1 MPATSSRLTYI
12 SRYLYFGTVHAF
24 DVLGDPV
31 RRRILELLADGER
44 AAGAVAE
51 VIRAEFGISQPAV
64 SQHLKVLRENGFA
77 VVRQDGTRRLYAVGH
92 APAARR
98 RRLARPVP
106 PVLDPAAG
114 RAGHR
119 NRPRQ
124 ARAAPHRRRRSVI
137 DVSHQISAVRR
148 TLGDRVLEGKEAR
161 VLTISQVYDTD
172 VDDLW
177 DACTNPERIPRWF
190 LPVSGELKLG
200 GKYQLQ
206 GNAGGTVERCDPPKS
221 FAATWEFGGN
231 VSWIEVRLTP
241 EGEGTRF
248 ELEHVAHVDERWD
261 EFGPGAVGIG
271 WDGALVGLVLHLR
284 APGTAVDP
292 EAAMAWMMSA
302 DGIRFMTASGE
313 AWYEADVAAGADPAK
328 ARAAADRTLK
338 AYTTPPEA

>member
-1 MPATSSRLTYI
+1 M
-12 SRYLYFGTVHAF
+12 
-24 DVLGDPV
+24 
-31 RRRILELLADGER
+31 
-44 AAGAVAE
+44 
-51 VIRAEFGISQPAV
+51 
-64 SQHLKVLRENGFA
+64 
-77 VVRQDGTRRLYAVGH
+77 
-92 APAARR
+92 
-98 RRLARPVP
+98 
-106 PVLDPAAG
+106 
-114 RAGHR
+114 
-119 NRPRQ
+119 
-124 ARAAPHRRRRSVI
+124 I

-190 LPVSGELKLG
+190 LPVGGELKLG
-200 GKYQLQ
+200 GKYQLE

-241 EGEGTRF
+241 DGGGTRF
-248 ELEHVAHVDERWD
+248 ELEHVAHIDERWD

-271 WDGALVGLVLHLR
+271 WDGALVGLVLHLS

-302 DGIRFMTASGE
+302 DGIRFMTASNE
-313 AWYEADVAAGADPAK
+313 AWYEADVAAGEDPAK

>member
-1 MPATSSRLTYI
+1 MI
-12 SRYLYFGTVHAF
+12 
-24 DVLGDPV
+24 
-31 RRRILELLADGER
+31 E
-44 AAGAVAE
+44 
-51 VIRAEFGISQPAV
+51 
-64 SQHLKVLRENGFA
+64 
-77 VVRQDGTRRLYAVGH
+77 
-92 APAARR
+92 
-98 RRLARPVP
+98 
-106 PVLDPAAG
+106 
-114 RAGHR
+114 
-119 NRPRQ
+119 
-124 ARAAPHRRRRSVI
+124 
-137 DVSHQISAVRR
+137 VSHQISAVRR

-190 LPVSGELKLG
+190 LPVSGELKVG
-200 GKYQLQ
+200 GKYQFE

-241 EGEGTRF
+241 EGDGTRF

-284 APGTAVDP
+284 TPGTAVDP
-292 EAAMAWMMSA
+292 EAAMAWMMSP

-313 AWYEADVAAGADPAK
+313 AWYEADVAAGADPEQ

>member
-1 MPATSSRLTYI
+1 M
-12 SRYLYFGTVHAF
+12 
-24 DVLGDPV
+24 
-31 RRRILELLADGER
+31 
-44 AAGAVAE
+44 
-51 VIRAEFGISQPAV
+51 
-64 SQHLKVLRENGFA
+64 
-77 VVRQDGTRRLYAVGH
+77 
-92 APAARR
+92 
-98 RRLARPVP
+98 
-106 PVLDPAAG
+106 
-114 RAGHR
+114 
-119 NRPRQ
+119 
-124 ARAAPHRRRRSVI
+124 I

-200 GKYQLQ
+200 GKYQLE

-241 EGEGTRF
+241 EGDGTRF
-248 ELEHVAHVDERWD
+248 ELEHVAHIDERWD

-271 WDGALVGLVLHLR
+271 WDGALVGLVLHL
-284 APGTAVDP
+284 ATPGTAVDP
-292 EAAMAWMMSA
+292 EAAMAWMMSPE
-302 DGIRFMTASGE
+302 GIRFMTASNE

>member
-1 MPATSSRLTYI
+1 M
-12 SRYLYFGTVHAF
+12 
-24 DVLGDPV
+24 
-31 RRRILELLADGER
+31 
-44 AAGAVAE
+44 
-51 VIRAEFGISQPAV
+51 
-64 SQHLKVLRENGFA
+64 
-77 VVRQDGTRRLYAVGH
+77 
-92 APAARR
+92 
-98 RRLARPVP
+98 
-106 PVLDPAAG
+106 
-114 RAGHR
+114 
-119 NRPRQ
+119 
-124 ARAAPHRRRRSVI
+124 I

-148 TLGDRVLEGKEAR
+148 TLGDQVLEGKEAR

-190 LPVSGELKLG
+190 LPVSGELEVG
-200 GKYQLQ
+200 GKYQLE

-241 EGEGTRF
+241 EGDGTRF

-271 WDGALVGLVLHLR
+271 WDGALVGLVLHLS

-302 DGIRFMTASGE
+302 DGIRFMTASNE
-313 AWYEADVAAGADPAK
+313 AWYEADVAAGEDPAK
-328 ARAAADRTLK
+328 ARAAADRTLT